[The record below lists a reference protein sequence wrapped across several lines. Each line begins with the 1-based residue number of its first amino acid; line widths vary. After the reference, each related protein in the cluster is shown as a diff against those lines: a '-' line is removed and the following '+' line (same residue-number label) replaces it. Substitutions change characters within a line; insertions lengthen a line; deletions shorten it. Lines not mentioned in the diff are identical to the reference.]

1 MKIHKNK
8 WNVEDSS
15 LSVSVLFVGD
25 VGRSTKPLMS
35 LPEGS
40 DGIEVGIYWHLYI
53 LWDSFISFF
62 IYMLICLYVLYL
74 YYSSLSTS
82 ISPMMHKALLTP
94 PYGEQMATFSQKSV
108 MGTIFET
115 TERLEQLKLV
125 MKPAIRNGSLSGL
138 EYLELSGITPL
149 PRSRPWSIET
159 NGYFPYSSARDQ
171 LAHRT
176 VAVKKLAEPFK
187 TPAIAR
193 HMFREIKL
201 LRQLRHENVSLPMAS
216 MK

>member
-125 MKPAIRNGSLSGL
+125 IHYIVYA
-138 EYLELSGITPL
+138 
-149 PRSRPWSIET
+149 
-159 NGYFPYSSARDQ
+159 
-171 LAHRT
+171 
-176 VAVKKLAEPFK
+176 K
-187 TPAIAR
+187 TI
-193 HMFREIKL
+193 
-201 LRQLRHENVSLPMAS
+201 
-216 MK
+216 